1 MKWKDLTVEQASDL
15 IIELHDLFY
24 RPESPTWKRWTE
36 DNWGYPQGLQ
46 VLWATTAGSA
56 MLSMGNACAA
66 PCNICGALHQ
76 YYIPVP
82 ALPGMNMTERAARA
96 EALAERLA
104 AAFANCPGGSHESM
118 REQQAALDAW
128 TAHRAALE
136 KSAGEGA

>member
-1 MKWKDLTVEQASDL
+1 MRAPPDLTRAYCKVCHSKAAYD
-15 IIELHDLFY
+15 H
-24 RPESPTWKRWTE
+24 
-36 DNWGYPQGLQ
+36 NG
-46 VLWATTAGSA
+46 
-56 MLSMGNACAA
+56 CAA